1 VDGSI
6 VALAIA
12 LVYNLEMKLARK
24 SKIVAVFALRL
35 GCVSYVKHPHGAH
48 D

>member
-1 VDGSI
+1 VYAALTNLIDVCI
-6 VALAIA
+6 VVLAIA

-35 GCVSYVKHPHGAH
+35 G
-48 D
+48 